1 MKEKVSILIDENL
14 KIIQFNQELQEI
26 IRGNVSQEALRL
38 KEENQVL
45 KDCNKRLEESC
56 KSVKT
61 SQNFDQV
68 LEKKQFNMELENY
81 LKELQDENMRLKN
94 TLFEVLNS

>member
-1 MKEKVSILIDENL
+1 
-14 KIIQFNQELQEI
+14 
-26 IRGNVSQEALRL
+26 VSQEAIRL

>member
-61 SQNFDQV
+61 SQNFDQI